1 MSSSLS
7 RKRPT
12 KQPAQV
18 FAKTLYPAEAMAS
31 DVAGVRLRV
40 PRQGWFPRIG
50 AQSVKGKPESNTEQV
65 PLKGTGQPAGAN
77 VEHL

>member
-12 KQPAQV
+12 KQPVQV
-18 FAKTLYPAEAMAS
+18 FAKTLYPAEAMAF

-50 AQSVKGKPESNTEQV
+50 AQSVKGKIESNTEQV
-65 PLKGTGQPAGAN
+65 PLKGTGQPPGAN
-77 VEHL
+77 L